1 MTSQDVEA
9 VVSGFAVDGKF
20 ENAVPFGS
28 GHINDTFRV
37 TMTDGAGETKY
48 YTLQRINHNV
58 FRHPDWVMDNISRV
72 LDYLKDKREA
82 CGNMQVLELIR
93 TREGKNCL
101 QTMMGTWWRMYH
113 FVDGVCSYD
122 SAHDPEIVYEA
133 ARGFAKFQDLLADL
147 PLPRLHE
154 TIPNFH
160 HTPMRYAMFEEA
172 VYEDVANRVADVQ
185 PEIEFVRNRKHIYG
199 RLLSR
204 YLRGE
209 IPERIT
215 HNDTKL
221 NNALF
226 NPDTKECT
234 VIVDLDTIMP
244 GVALY
249 DFGDM
254 IRVAANTADESEP
267 DTEKVDFNMEMFD
280 AAVRGYLER
289 ADFLVPAEIEELAF
303 SARLI
308 TMTIGIRFLTDY
320 VQGDVYFKIHY
331 PHQNLDRARVQF
343 KLVERMEAR
352 MDEMAGIVK
361 KYAEKYRR

>member
-1 MTSQDVEA
+1 MMTMQDVKEVIA
-9 VVSGFAVDGKF
+9 GFKTSGTYVSA
-20 ENAVPFGS
+20 APYGS

-37 TMTDGAGETKY
+37 TLREADGSTRD

-58 FRHPDWVMDNISRV
+58 FRRPDWVMDNISRV
-72 LDYLKDKREA
+72 LDHLQTKTERR
-82 CGNMQVLELIR
+82 GNMQVLELIP
-93 TREGKNCL
+93 TREGHCCL
-101 QTMMGTWWRMYH
+101 HTMMGTWWRMYH
-113 FVDGVCSYD
+113 FIGGVCSYD
-122 SAHDPEIVYEA
+122 NAHDPEIVYEA

-172 VYEDVANRVADVQ
+172 VYDDVANRVASVEA
-185 PEIEFVRNRKHIYG
+185 EIGFVRDRKHIYG

-226 NPDTKECT
+226 DENTKECT
-234 VIVDLDTIMP
+234 VVVDLDTIMP
-244 GVALY
+244 GLALY

-254 IRVAANTADESEP
+254 IRIAANTADESEP
-267 DTEKVDFNMEMFD
+267 DTEKVQFNMDMFE
-280 AAVRGYLER
+280 AAVRGYTER

-303 SARLI
+303 SCRLI
-308 TMTIGIRFLTDY
+308 TMTIGMRFLTDY
-320 VQGDVYFKIHY
+320 VQGDTYFKIHY

-343 KLVERMEAR
+343 KLVERMEEKAGEMEAIVRKHTAR
-352 MDEMAGIVK
+352 A
-361 KYAEKYRR
+361 R